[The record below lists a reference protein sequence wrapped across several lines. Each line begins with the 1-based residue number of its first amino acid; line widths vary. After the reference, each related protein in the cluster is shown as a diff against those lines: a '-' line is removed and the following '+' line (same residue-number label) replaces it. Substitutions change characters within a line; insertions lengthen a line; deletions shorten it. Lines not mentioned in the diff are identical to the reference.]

1 MISGGKARKGG
12 GGRREKGSRSIASGE
27 TRADA
32 RRFLLAGREGSEGVG
47 RARSHLVHGD
57 DVAEA
62 DAEVLADDLVHADL
76 ALLAELVREDDA
88 HGVLALLALD
98 EDGVAAEEL
107 QLVHLLQV
115 ERHDG
120 VVIVHRLVC
129 DASGRGG
136 RAWAI
141 GSTVRT
147 EARSRGGR
155 NDARSIEEAR
165 GARDP
170 RVDETS
176 PSNSRWGARS
186 DLAGTRRDR
195 ASGGRTDDEAVG
207 RLLAL
212 EDGGGHVFL
221 RAGARRRGGRVVGHV
236 ASVRG
241 GTRPIE

>member
-1 MISGGKARKGG
+1 
-12 GGRREKGSRSIASGE
+12 
-27 TRADA
+27 
-32 RRFLLAGREGSEGVG
+32 
-47 RARSHLVHGD
+47 VHGD

-147 EARSRGGR
+147 EARSRGG
-155 NDARSIEEAR
+155 EERRAIDR
-165 GARDP
+165 GGAG
-170 RVDETS
+170 
-176 PSNSRWGARS
+176 GARS
-186 DLAGTRRDR
+186 
-195 ASGGRTDDEAVG
+195 
-207 RLLAL
+207 
-212 EDGGGHVFL
+212 
-221 RAGARRRGGRVVGHV
+221 ARR
-236 ASVRG
+236 
-241 GTRPIE
+241 